1 MARIPFLSDA
11 EVGPAELVA
20 EIKTRR
26 GGSLAALDRILLHSP
41 PVAQGWGPLMGRVRN
56 DLALPAKWRE
66 LAMCAVAVLNGAE
79 YEWVHHLPLYRGA
92 GGSEAQAA
100 ALRRLR
106 TEPERMLQDP
116 AFDVAERALLQLIIE
131 STLLVTVSKATF
143 EAARAV
149 LPDDRQMFELVTVVA
164 SYNMVS
170 RILVALD
177 VRPED

>member
-11 EVGPAELVA
+11 EAGPAELVS
-20 EIKTRR
+20 EIKARR
-26 GGSLAALDRILLHSP
+26 GGNLAALDRILLHSP

-56 DLALPAKWRE
+56 ELALPAKWRE

-79 YEWVHHLPLYRGA
+79 YEWVHHLPLYRAA

-106 TEPERMLQDP
+106 AEPERALQDP
-116 AFDVAERALLQLIIE
+116 SFDAAERALLQLAIE
-131 STLLVTVSKATF
+131 STLTVTVAKATF

-149 LPDDRQMFELVTVVA
+149 LPDDRQLFEFVMVVA

-170 RILVALD
+170 RILVALE

>member
-20 EIKTRR
+20 EIKSRR
-26 GGSLAALDRILLHSP
+26 GGTLAALDRILLHSP
-41 PVAQGWGPLMGRVRN
+41 PVAQGWGPLMGRVRSE
-56 DLALPAKWRE
+56 LALPARWRE

-79 YEWVHHLPLYRGA
+79 YEWVHHLPLYHAA

-106 TEPERMLQDP
+106 TEPEQALKDP
-116 AFDVAERALLQLIIE
+116 AFDATERALLQLVIE
-131 STLLVTVSKATF
+131 STLLVTVGKGTF
-143 EAARAV
+143 DAARAA
-149 LPDDRQMFELVTVVA
+149 LPDDRQLFELIMVVA

-170 RILVALD
+170 RVLVALD
-177 VRPED
+177 VRAED

>member
-11 EVGPAELVA
+11 EVAPAGLVA
-20 EIKTRR
+20 EIKSRR
-26 GGSLAALDRILLHSP
+26 GGNLVALDRILLHSP

-56 DLALPAKWRE
+56 ELALPAKWRE

-79 YEWVHHLPLYRGA
+79 YEWVHHLPLYRA
-92 GGSEAQAA
+92 CGGSEAQAV

-106 TEPERMLQDP
+106 AEPEQALQDP
-116 AFDVAERALLQLIIE
+116 AFDAVERVLLQFVIE
-131 STLLVTVSKATF
+131 STLLVTVGRATF
-143 EAARAV
+143 DAARAV
-149 LPDDRQMFELVTVVA
+149 LPDDRQMFELVMVVA

-177 VRPED
+177 VRPDD